1 MAYIGAEPVPGQN
14 REVDDISSGFN
25 GNATAFTLQV
35 NSVNV
40 SPESAKNILINL
52 GGVLQNPDTD
62 YTINASTITFT
73 TAPASGLSFF
83 GLILGAGIN
92 TATVADGA
100 ITTAKLAS
108 DAVGAN
114 QLANTSVTAGSYTT
128 ADITVDAQGRI
139 TAAASGT
146 IANAEIADGAVNNAK
161 VNASAAIAGT
171 KISPDFGSQNI
182 VTTGSIS
189 GAAGTFTGDL
199 TIPDTIVHTG
209 DSNTKIRFP
218 AGDVISFETGGG
230 GEKVRFNNGGALF
243 GTTTQR
249 AGFFN
254 TTSQFSPHFQIE
266 GAGDSDDA
274 GRTNSII
281 YNSTTNAGPVLIFG
295 KTMGSSVGST
305 TAVTNGAQ
313 LGMIS
318 FQGLIGSEFTMGA
331 SITAQVNGSIGDND
345 LPTDLQFGTTSD
357 GGSSAST
364 KMTLTAAGSLGIGT
378 SDPQALGMH
387 IYDATN
393 TSSSREQFRI
403 SGGDRT
409 SDNFETGFRF
419 FTVSPSANGNR
430 HMRFTSN
437 GNLGLTIQGHE
448 TSTGNAAADRNIL
461 LVPSGGK
468 VGIGNSSPAE
478 KLEVSYPKVD
488 VGIVVSTT
496 DTFSTGN
503 STLMQ
508 FREVN
513 TVGGSIAFTNGGT
526 TTAYVTSSDYRL
538 KENVVKLTDAITRL
552 KTLKP
557 YRFNF
562 IKTPDTTVDGFL
574 AHEVTAVPEAVTG
587 EKDAMRKIKYTE
599 SDELPEGKNVGD
611 FKEYSTTEIDPQGV
625 DYAKLTPL
633 LTAALQ
639 EAVTKIETLE
649 TKVAAL
655 EAA

>member
-1 MAYIGAEPVPGQN
+1 MPYLGVAPNPRQN
-14 REVDDISSGFN
+14 REVDDISSSFN
-25 GNATAFTLQV
+25 GSTTAFTLQTGG
-35 NSVNV
+35 SNV
-40 SPESAKNILINL
+40 SPGSDTAIIVSL
-52 GGVLQNPDTD
+52 GGVIQNPGTD
-62 YTINASTITFT
+62 YTIAASTITFT

-83 GLILGAGIN
+83 G
-92 TATVADGA
+92 VV
-100 ITTAKLAS
+100 LAQS
-108 DAVGAN
+108 IDIE
-114 QLANTSVTAGSYTT
+114 TT
-128 ADITVDAQGRI
+128 ADGTV
-139 TAAASGT
+139 T
-146 IANAEIADGAVNNAK
+146 NAK

-171 KISPDFGSQNI
+171 KISPDFGSQDI
-182 VTTGSIS
+182 VTTGSVGIGI
-189 GAAGTFTGDL
+189 GAQTPSTPQKQLHIAHDSSPRIMLSNDTTGHAASNGTEL
-199 TIPDTIVHTG
+199 
-209 DSNTKIRFP
+209 
-218 AGDVISFETGGG
+218 
-230 GEKVRFNNGGALF
+230 LL
-243 GTTTQR
+243 
-249 AGFFN
+249 
-254 TTSQFSPHFQIE
+254 
-266 GAGDSDDA
+266 DSD
-274 GRTNSII
+274 GNFEILQRENLNLEFFT
-281 YNSTTNAGPVLIFG
+281 
-295 KTMGSSVGST
+295 SSSQRMT
-305 TAVTNGAQ
+305 
-313 LGMIS
+313 I
-318 FQGLIGSEFTMGA
+318 
-331 SITAQVNGSIGDND
+331 NGSGNVGI
-345 LPTDLQFGTTSD
+345 GTTS
-357 GGSSAST
+357 
-364 KMTLTAAGSLGIGT
+364 
-378 SDPQALGMH
+378 PQALGMH

-403 SGGDRT
+403 SGGDRS

-419 FTVSPSANGNR
+419 FTVAPSANGNR
-430 HMRFTSN
+430 HMRFTAN

-478 KLEVSYPKVD
+478 KLEVSYPNVD

-496 DTFSTGN
+496 DTFSSGN

-538 KENVVKLTDAITRL
+538 KENVVTLTDAITRL

-574 AHEVTAVPEAVTG
+574 AHELTAVPEAVTG

-599 SDELPEGKNVGD
+599 EDELPEGKNVGD

-639 EAVTKIETLE
+639 EAITKIETLE

-655 EAA
+655 E